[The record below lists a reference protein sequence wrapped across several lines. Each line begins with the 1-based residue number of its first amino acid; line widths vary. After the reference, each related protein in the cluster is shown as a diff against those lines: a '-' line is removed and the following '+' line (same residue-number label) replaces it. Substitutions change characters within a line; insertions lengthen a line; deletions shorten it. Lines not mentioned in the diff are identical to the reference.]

1 MHKHSKFV
9 GFLESITTDENKS
22 LMESIKKG
30 YDACMEGVES
40 LTVDQICNLYS
51 DELSEGRI
59 TAIKDKIIE
68 LQGNPA
74 AMMAY
79 AQKLGMSTDYGSM
92 TASGQLAV
100 DLAKKLG

>member
-1 MHKHSKFV
+1 MHKHSKFI
-9 GFLESITTDENKS
+9 GFLESITTNENKS

-40 LTVDQICNLYS
+40 LTLDQICNLYS

-59 TAIKDKIIE
+59 AAIKAKMME
-68 LQGNPA
+68 LQGNPD